1 MYIQM
6 VLPAEQMTAI
16 AKSMIRRQAKPQDVS
31 IIGQKEIKPTS
42 EKRKRQNSKIGDKSR
57 KSKKPRHDPPS
68 SERKHK
74 ENTGESD
81 IASIGQVL
89 N

>member
-1 MYIQM
+1 M
-6 VLPAEQMTAI
+6 VLPAEQMTGI
-16 AKSMIRRQAKPQDVS
+16 AKSMLRRQAKPKVLS

-42 EKRKRQNSKIGDKSR
+42 EKRKCQNSKVGDKSR
-57 KSKKPRHDPPS
+57 KSKKPRQDPPS

-74 ENTGESD
+74 ENTGEIN